1 MEGLEKDKNWS
12 FESNLSYK
20 NTLIN
25 TFEYLGNPTVLS
37 GKGLK
42 DLKILKRAFL
52 LRQQWIGCE
61 LRLLHIK
68 QDPFVPRSAVVE
80 KGGSVFRKTMKGPA
94 AFKEPTY
101 FSEEHFLPN
110 LFFST

>member
-1 MEGLEKDKNWS
+1 M
-12 FESNLSYK
+12 
-20 NTLIN
+20 N
-25 TFEYLGNPTVLS
+25 TFEYLGNPTILS

-68 QDPFVPRSAVVE
+68 HDPFVPCSAVVG
-80 KGGSVFRKTMKGPA
+80 KGGGVFRKTMKGPS
-94 AFKEPTY
+94 AFKE
-101 FSEEHFLPN
+101 
-110 LFFST
+110 